1 MVKKSNYIKKWYW
14 KLGFILP
21 LLAFFMM
28 TYCRR
33 GEKVTEMKKQTEKV
47 IVSTEISKKPIDLT
61 DQIVEIKTDGNY
73 IDNKLCSMDEIAKK
87 GYEWSKV
94 RSKWTLLLAYD
105 SIPYKRIDEVRETLA
120 NAGVYFITQ
129 STVGSDEIVYPAG
142 DVSKFAKFSQGDFEV
157 WFNKLMNSLEVRSI
171 TGQQHISFGFIIN
184 KEGKVKDA
192 HIIKGTDSPEKNAA
206 LEKILNQI
214 PDWEPAIKV
223 NEKVSVYYWMH

>member
-1 MVKKSNYIKKWYW
+1 
-14 KLGFILP
+14 
-21 LLAFFMM
+21 
-28 TYCRR
+28 
-33 GEKVTEMKKQTEKV
+33 MKKQTEKV

-214 PDWEPAIKV
+214 PDWEPAIKGD
-223 NEKVSVYYWMH
+223 EKVSVYYWMH